1 MALGRE
7 VVIVSAA
14 RTPIGSYLGSLSS
27 VPAPKLGAA
36 AMKAAVE
43 RAGIEVETIDEVI
56 MGCVLQGGV
65 GQAPARQAS
74 RFAGLPDSVQTMTIH
89 KVCGSGL
96 KSVMLAAQAIAI
108 GDADVIVAGGM
119 ENMSLAPY
127 YLPKARTGYRMGD
140 GKLVD
145 GMISDGLWDPYND
158 MHMGNC
164 GEICSD
170 EYKITREQQDEF
182 AAGSYTRAQQAIAGG
197 AFKAEIVPV
206 EIPQRKGD
214 PVIVDTDEEP
224 GKGKPEKFP
233 ILRPAF
239 KKDGTVTAAN
249 ASSINDGGA
258 AVVVMAAETAEK
270 SGIEPLAKIVGQASY
285 AQDPLWFTT
294 APAGAIKK
302 VLEKTGL
309 TTGDI
314 DLWEINEAFS
324 VMAIANNQILGLDP
338 SKVNIRGGAVALG
351 HPIGASGARILT
363 TLLFSMKDTGAKKG
377 CASLCIGGGEA
388 SVLIVER

>member
-1 MALGRE
+1 MAYGRD
-7 VVIVSAA
+7 VVIVAAA

-27 VPAPKLGAA
+27 VPAPKLGATA
-36 AMKAAVE
+36 IKAALD
-43 RAGIEVETIDEVI
+43 RAGVDKEKVDEVI
-56 MGCVLQGGV
+56 MGCVLQAGV
-65 GQAPARQAS
+65 GQAPARQAA

-96 KSVMLAAQAIAI
+96 KSVMLAAQAIAV
-108 GDADVIVAGGM
+108 GDADVIVTGGM
-119 ENMSLAPY
+119 ENMSLVPY

-158 MHMGNC
+158 MHMGIC
-164 GEICSD
+164 GEICAD
-170 EYKITREQQDEF
+170 EHKISREQQDEF
-182 AAGSYTRAQQAIAGG
+182 AALSYNRSQNAISEGL
-197 AFKAEIVPV
+197 FKAEIVPV

-214 PVIVDTDEEP
+214 PVVVDTDEEP
-224 GKGKPEKFP
+224 GKGRPDKFP
-233 ILRPAF
+233 RLRPAF

-249 ASSINDGGA
+249 ASSINDGAA

-270 SGIEPLAKIVGQASY
+270 MGIEPLAKIVGQASF
-285 AQDPLWFTT
+285 AQDPVWFTT

-302 VLEKTGL
+302 VLEKANL
-309 TTGDI
+309 TTQDI

-324 VMAIANNQILGLDP
+324 VVSIVNNQILELDP
-338 SKVNIRGGAVALG
+338 AKVNIRGGAVSLG
-351 HPIGASGARILT
+351 HPIGASGARVLT
-363 TLLFSMKDTGAKKG
+363 TLLYAMKDTGAKKG

-388 SVLIVER
+388 SALIVEM